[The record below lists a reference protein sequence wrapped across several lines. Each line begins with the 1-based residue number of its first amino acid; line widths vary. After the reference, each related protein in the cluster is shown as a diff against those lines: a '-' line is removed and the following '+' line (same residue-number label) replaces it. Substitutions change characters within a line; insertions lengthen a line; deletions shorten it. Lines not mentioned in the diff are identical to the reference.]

1 LSQTTVMSVALIVYM
16 VVMYALAFKV
26 QGRNQTAADF
36 LVAGRRLPL
45 TLAWFTLLATWYGG
59 ETLLNV
65 SDEVAH
71 SGMQATL
78 KDPLGAGLC
87 LLLAGWL
94 VAVPLWKT
102 GSLTVSDYFAMRF
115 GERAGK
121 LSAML
126 LVPTYFGWVAAQ
138 FALLSPFIEQAAGL
152 PAGWGMPLVAV
163 LGTGY
168 TLMGGMWSV
177 ALTDAVQ
184 LILLVLGLFVMLGC
198 AVWQAG
204 LLPWRNVQAEA
215 WSLVPQGGAIGWLAS
230 AELLAI
236 GALGNLPGQDLLQRT
251 LSTRSAAHARWACYL
266 AGLGYLT
273 LGFIPVLLAI
283 ASRPLGVDPAV
294 GNVIGQLSDLLL
306 SPPLQVIFVLAVV
319 SCVLST
325 IDSAL
330 LAPAGLLAQNLLP
343 VRLAQ
348 RHGEVR
354 LNQYCVLVMAAG
366 SLGLAYTGRG
376 AFELLQD
383 AYSLPM
389 ATLLVPLLGGL
400 YVERA
405 GDRSGLAAMLVGLVV
420 WLVFWIPEELGY
432 PMAPGALI
440 ALLASATGFLL
451 FHNRPAPTRAGGSP
465 TGG

>member
-1 LSQTTVMSVALIVYM
+1 MTQQAAISLALIVYM
-16 VVMYALAFKV
+16 VVMYALALGV

-45 TLAWFTLLATWYGG
+45 SLAWFTLLATWYGG

-65 SDEVAH
+65 SDEVAE
-71 SGMQATL
+71 SGLHAIL

-94 VAVPLWKT
+94 VAVPLWET
-102 GSLTVSDYFAMRF
+102 GALTVSDYFAMRYTPRT
-115 GERAGK
+115 GR
-121 LSAML
+121 LSAAL

-138 FALLSPFIEQAAGL
+138 FALLGPFIEHATGL
-152 PAGWGMPLVAV
+152 PAGWGVPLVAI

-168 TLMGGMWSV
+168 TLLGGMWSV

-184 LILLVLGLFVMLGC
+184 LLLLLTGLILMLVMV
-198 AVWQAG
+198 VWQAG
-204 LLPWRNVQAEA
+204 VEPWRTVDAQTWSLLPE
-215 WSLVPQGGAIGWLAS
+215 GGAIGWLAS

-251 LSTRSAAHARWACYL
+251 LSTRSAIQARWACYL
-266 AGLGYLT
+266 AGFGYLT

-283 ASRPLGVDPAV
+283 ASRSLLKDPAV
-294 GNVIGQLSDLLL
+294 GNVIGQISTVIL

-325 IDSAL
+325 IDSAI

-343 VRLAQ
+343 RRWAA
-348 RHGEVR
+348 RSGDVR
-354 LNQYCVLVMAAG
+354 LNQYCVLVIAAI
-366 SLGLAYTGRG
+366 SCALVYTGRN

-400 YVERA
+400 YLRQA
-405 GDRSGLAAMLVGLVV
+405 GGAAGIAAMIVGLCL
-420 WLVFWIPEELGY
+420 WLVFWIPEQLGY
-432 PMAPGALI
+432 EVPPGALL
-440 ALLASATGFLL
+440 ALLGSAIAFWVASRWSRST
-451 FHNRPAPTRAGGSP
+451 AG
-465 TGG
+465 T